1 MIISLELTNNI
12 TGQDFSF
19 KLEVS
24 NWTQYY
30 NRVSV
35 IMYQLSIIEN
45 VNPENISHIITEKA
59 A

>member
-12 TGQDFSF
+12 TGQVFNF
-19 KLEVS
+19 NLEVS

-35 IMYQLSIIEN
+35 IMFQLSIIEN
-45 VNPENISHIITEKA
+45 VNPENISHIITEQA

>member
-12 TGQDFSF
+12 TGQVFNF
-19 KLEVS
+19 NLEVS

-35 IMYQLSIIEN
+35 IMFQLSIIEN
-45 VNPENISHIITEKA
+45 VNPKNISHIITEQA